1 MKEFFKKMLSSNG
14 GSDVSS
20 KRVITFVAFIL
31 LSIAFLS
38 NVFWDLPLHE
48 FVFDGML
55 YLVAAGMGI
64 TALEKFKKS
73 E

>member
-20 KRVITFVAFIL
+20 KRVITFSSFIL
-31 LSIAFLS
+31 LAIAFIAS
-38 NVFWDLPLHE
+38 VFMDIPIKE
-48 FVFDGML
+48 FIFDGVL

-64 TALEKFKKS
+64 TALEKFNKK
-73 E
+73 